1 MPRYLPVVLKEGI
14 RMARRARRVRRDG
27 FHQHKGTPEETCK
40 AIIDRAYDKRR
51 GYFRVS
57 TGNFCEFYSRDFGL
71 SCEALQELG
80 YGERVKS
87 TLAYALSHYESAGK
101 VTTAID
107 PRGVPFDY
115 FLPAGPDALG
125 FLLYAITHTGNNHL
139 AAKHNEF
146 LQRAI
151 DRAAEEFVDPKTLLP
166 RADRHFSSIRDQA
179 RRKGACYDAVMIAVI
194 AREAHRLG
202 FRFPYKEH
210 AVTKAIIKA
219 YWNGTYFFQD
229 LTREPIVTGDANVFP
244 FWTGIVK
251 NKRMMEDAIDAV
263 RAAGLDDPF
272 PLRYVSEL
280 DAAREKTSL
289 HIVNLLS
296 KDYES
301 HSIWMHLGL
310 AYLRMLMKR
319 DADAA
324 RRHLKRYGQLI
335 RQHRTFLEV
344 YDTTGEPFMR
354 TFYAA
359 DESMVWCANWLVLT
373 RNGEDKT

>member
-354 TFYAA
+354 TFYA
-359 DESMVWCANWLVLT
+359 
-373 RNGEDKT
+373 GEDKT